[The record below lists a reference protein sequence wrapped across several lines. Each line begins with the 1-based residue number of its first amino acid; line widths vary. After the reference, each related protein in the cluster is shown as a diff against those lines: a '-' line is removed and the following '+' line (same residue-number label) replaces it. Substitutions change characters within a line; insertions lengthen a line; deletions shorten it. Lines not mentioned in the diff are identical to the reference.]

1 VTVTTQLPER
11 LRSLADEAPPTLHA
25 QGLWQ
30 AGRRRHR
37 RRLVTAVAVTGCLV
51 AAVAALGVGDW
62 QSRQPEPSAP
72 TPTVNGPMSVPD
84 RLYNPSPWTSGTSTP
99 GRLVAFMTS
108 TRDHFP
114 FGSDKNA
121 LVGVSAGSQSY
132 HFLEGLAGWSD
143 SATDVSL
150 SPDGLHLAYWV
161 TGTTTG
167 TPSAGAGSVTGMA
180 VLDLRT
186 GTVRR
191 YDVPTAHGLVPQ
203 SLGWTDNRT
212 VAMTADHFTS
222 ARVNSWAGQV
232 EVRLFTLGRSTPV
245 VLPHSNVNQVPV
257 TSVGG
262 YAGMVSSHVLR
273 SYDSSGQQRADLRTS
288 VRLKS
293 VAYDAPLGLVA
304 GTQGNVNASG
314 STSGRLV
321 VGHAV
326 RGHVH
331 LVTVPRGRGYYQAL
345 AWVDPTHIATLR
357 LTRTGEVYDVVDTRT
372 GDRQPLTRKPWYGF
386 GVAADA
392 LRNATTVPG
401 VAPPRP
407 WNPRWVAVGLLGVLV
422 AVVAALGVV
431 LRRIRARR

>member
-11 LRSLADEAPPTLHA
+11 LRSLAEEAPPTLHDR
-25 QGLWQ
+25 GLWH
-30 AGRRRHR
+30 AGKRRHR
-37 RRLVTAVAVTGCLV
+37 RRLVTAVAVSGCLV
-51 AAVAALGVGDW
+51 AAVTALGIGDW
-62 QSRQPEPSAP
+62 ESRQPEPSAP

-84 RLYNPSPWTSGTSTP
+84 RLYNPSPWTSGTSAP
-99 GRLVAFMTS
+99 GRLVAFLTS

-132 HFLEGLAGWSD
+132 HFLEGLTGWSD

-161 TGTTTG
+161 SGSTTG

-191 YDVPTAHGLVPQ
+191 YDVPTAHGLAPQ
-203 SLGWTDNRT
+203 TLSWTDDRT

-222 ARVNSWAGQV
+222 ARVNSWAGNT

-245 VLPHSNVNQVPV
+245 VLPHSSVNQVPV
-257 TSVGG
+257 TGVGG
-262 YAGMVSSHVLR
+262 YAGMVSSRVLR
-273 SYDSSGQQRADLRTS
+273 SYDSSGRQRRDLRTS
-288 VRLKS
+288 APLKS

-304 GTQGNVNASG
+304 GTKGNLDASG
-314 STSGRLV
+314 SSSGLLV

-326 RGHVH
+326 HGHVH
-331 LVTVPRGRGYYQAL
+331 LVTVPGGRAYYQAL
-345 AWVDPTHIATLR
+345 AWVDPTHVATLR
-357 LTRTGEVYDVVDTRT
+357 LTRAGEVYDVVDVRT
-372 GDRQPLTRKPWYGF
+372 GVRQQLTRKPWYSF
-386 GVAADA
+386 GIASDA
-392 LRNATTVPG
+392 LRHATTVPG
-401 VAPPRP
+401 VAPPEP
-407 WNPRWVAVGLLGVLV
+407 WNPRWVAAAVLAVLV
-422 AVVAALGVV
+422 VFVAALGVV
-431 LRRIRARR
+431 LRRTRVRR